1 MALKGRRG
9 ANAGEGESA
18 QGEAG
23 ARRREGRPLP
33 RTETGV
39 PRWATGPG
47 RGAVPWGAVG
57 KVMGGAGGPGLQEEL
72 RFATLGEQGGYMMRI
87 CLDHTA
93 LSDVTRLK
101 WFVQGET
108 CRVASGREL
117 RAWEEQPC
125 RCELGGGWR
134 T

>member
-1 MALKGRRG
+1 MK
-9 ANAGEGESA
+9 
-18 QGEAG
+18 
-23 ARRREGRPLP
+23 EGRAAPAQDGDWSAALGDGT
-33 RTETGV
+33 R
-39 PRWATGPG
+39 